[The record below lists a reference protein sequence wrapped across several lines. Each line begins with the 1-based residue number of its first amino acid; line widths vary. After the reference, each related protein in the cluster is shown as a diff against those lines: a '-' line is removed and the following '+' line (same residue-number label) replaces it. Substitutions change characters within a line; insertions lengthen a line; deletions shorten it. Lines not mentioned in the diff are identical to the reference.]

1 MINGLT
7 FDKRAVLSRND
18 ARFIEK
24 FYSDGILH
32 GCAMTYSGKDLS
44 ISTGYIIAKGRLVEI
59 ISETSTTNTTSA
71 NGYGRL
77 KLVLDLSI
85 AASKATFT
93 QHRLE
98 WAYAATNTFDA
109 LTQNDINDGTNTL
122 YEIELCRVKFTSS
135 NITSVVSQM
144 GTLDSLHTMINLATS
159 ANYSVRLSNNGIAIY
174 DKSAIPNMLALF
186 SIFPSKPKL
195 LINNASG
202 VTQVEI
208 SYDAA
213 AGGQI
218 KLYNANGTLKETIG

>member
-24 FYSDGILH
+24 LYPDGILH

-44 ISTGYIIAKGRLVEI
+44 ISTGHIIAKGRLVEI

-85 AASKATFT
+85 AASKETFT

-98 WAYAATNTFDA
+98 WAYAATNSFAA
-109 LTQNDINDGTNTL
+109 LTKNDINDGTNTL

-135 NITSVVSQM
+135 NITSVVSKI
-144 GTLDSLHTMINLATS
+144 GTLDSLHDLINLASSTS
-159 ANYSVRLSNNGIAIY
+159 YSVRLSHSGIAIY
-174 DKSAIPNMLALF
+174 DKTVDQNLLALF
-186 SIFPSKPKL
+186 SIFGGQPEMQ
-195 LINNASG
+195 INNASG
-202 VTQVEI
+202 VTQVSI
-208 SYDAA
+208 SYDST